1 MDMIVR
7 VCLICILFFPSS
19 AISRNNNNDDI
30 SRWCGDT
37 PHPPPCNY
45 FVGHRRRD
53 RSPPQDRSEF
63 RQIMIDVTMDR
74 ALDAQ
79 WHVSQFSKNCTTDR
93 QRQVWSVCTK
103 LYYNTVWQLNRT
115 LEGLGGPHKNCS
127 NFDAQTWLST
137 ALTNIQACQLGF
149 QDLNVSDFISPAL
162 STNLS
167 QLISNSLAVNGVLLQ
182 NEKQESYEEGFPSWL
197 SSHDRKLLQSSTIK
211 ANLVVAKDGS
221 GHFQTIQAALD
232 EAAKRRSTT
241 ARFIIYVKKG
251 VYGEYIE
258 VANNNN
264 NILMIGDGI
273 KSTIITG
280 SRSVGG
286 GYTTYSS
293 ATAGIDGVGFIARG
307 ITFVNTAG
315 PQKGQAVALR
325 SASDLS
331 VFYRCAFQGYQDTLW
346 VLSQRQFYKSCYIFG
361 TIDFIFG
368 NAAVVFQNCLIY
380 ARKPLLGQS
389 NVITAQGRNDPFQ
402 NTGISIHNS
411 RVLATSDLLQSTNAV
426 QTYLGRPW
434 MQYSRTVYMKT
445 YLGSLVSPAGWT
457 TWAGSNSVW
466 NTLYYGEYGNS
477 GPGSSTRN
485 RVTWPGYHVITSA
498 ATASSFTVGSFI
510 AGGSWLPATGVPFTS
525 GL

>member
-1 MDMIVR
+1 MHMIIR
-7 VCLICILFFPSS
+7 VFLICILFFPSS
-19 AISRNNNNDDI
+19 AISRKNNNDDT
-30 SRWCGDT
+30 SRWCKDT
-37 PHPPPCNY
+37 PHPEPCNY
-45 FVGHRRRD
+45 FVGHRRHD
-53 RSPPQDRSEF
+53 HSPPQDQSEF
-63 RQIMIDVTMDR
+63 RQIMVEVTMDR
-74 ALDAQ
+74 ALNVQ
-79 WHVSQFSKNCTTDR
+79 RHVLQYGDNCTTER
-93 QRQVWSVCTK
+93 QRQVWSDCTK

-115 LEGLGGPHKNCS
+115 LEGLGGAHKNCT

-137 ALTNIQACQLGF
+137 ALTNIKACQLGF
-149 QDLNVSDFISPAL
+149 QDLNVSDFISQVL

-182 NEKQESYEEGFPSWL
+182 NEKQESYEEGFPSWV
-197 SSHDRKLLQSSTIK
+197 SRHDRKLLQSSTIK

-221 GHFQTIQAALD
+221 GNFRTIQAALD
-232 EAAKRRSTT
+232 AAAKRRSTT

-251 VYGEYIE
+251 VYRENIE

-273 KSTIITG
+273 KNTIITG
-280 SRSVGG
+280 GRSVGA

-307 ITFVNTAG
+307 ITFTNTAG

-368 NAAVVFQNCLIY
+368 NAAVIFQNCLIY
-380 ARKPLLGQS
+380 VRKPLHGQA

-402 NTGISIHNS
+402 NTGIAFHNS
-411 RVLATSDLLQSTNAV
+411 RVLATSDLLKATESF

-434 MQYSRTVYMKT
+434 MQYARTVYMKT
-445 YLGSLVSPAGWT
+445 YLSSLVSPAGWS
-457 TWAGSNSVW
+457 TWEGSNSVW
-466 NTLYYGEYGNS
+466 NTLYFGEYGNS
-477 GPGSSTRN
+477 GPGSSTKN

-498 ATASSFTVGSFI
+498 ATASSYTVANFI
-510 AGGSWLPATGVPFTS
+510 AGRSWLPATGVPFTS

>member
-1 MDMIVR
+1 MDVIIR
-7 VCLICILFFPSS
+7 VLLICVFFFPSP
-19 AISRNNNNDDI
+19 AISSGNNDDGI
-30 SRWCGDT
+30 SQWCDST
-37 PHPPPCNY
+37 PHPGPCNY
-45 FVGHRRRD
+45 FVGHRRHD
-53 RSPPQDRSEF
+53 RSPPQDRSQF
-63 RQIMIDVTMDR
+63 RQIVVEVTMDR
-74 ALDAQ
+74 ALNAQ
-79 WHVSQFSKNCTTDR
+79 EHVSQFGKNCTNDR
-93 QRQVWSVCTK
+93 QRQVWSDCTK
-103 LYYNTVWQLNRT
+103 LYYNTVRQLNWT
-115 LEGLGGPHKNCS
+115 LEGLGGAHKNCT

-137 ALTNIQACQLGF
+137 ALTNIEACQLGF

-167 QLISNSLAVNGVLLQ
+167 QLISISLAVNGALLQ
-182 NEKQESYEEGFPSWL
+182 NEQQETYAEGFPSWV
-197 SSHDRKLLQSSTIK
+197 SRHDRKLLQSSTVK
-211 ANLVVAKDGS
+211 ANLVVSKDGT
-221 GHFQTIQAALD
+221 GHFRTIQAALD
-232 EAAKRRSTT
+232 TAAKRRSTT
-241 ARFIIYVKKG
+241 ARFIIYVKRG
-251 VYGEYIE
+251 LYRENIE

-273 KSTIITG
+273 KNTIITG

-307 ITFVNTAG
+307 ITFTNAAG

-380 ARKPLLGQS
+380 ARKPSHGQA

-411 RVLATSDLLQSTNAV
+411 RVLATADLLKATEDV

-457 TWAGSNSVW
+457 TWEGSNSVW
-466 NTLYYGEYGNS
+466 QTLYYGEYGNS
-477 GPGSSTRN
+477 GPGSSTRS

-498 ATASSFTVGSFI
+498 TTASSFTVGTFI
-510 AGGSWLPATGVPFTS
+510 AGRSWLPVTGVPYTS